1 MCSIEAKHCNKTS
14 RKFYFHF
21 LLSSSIVDVEDSE
34 SSLKIVRSHDPLS
47 ENTQV
52 SKTVCEHNGIPM
64 KDTQTCIQTS

>member
-21 LLSSSIVDVEDSE
+21 LLASSVVDVEDSE

-52 SKTVCEHNGIPM
+52 GKTVWHGIPM